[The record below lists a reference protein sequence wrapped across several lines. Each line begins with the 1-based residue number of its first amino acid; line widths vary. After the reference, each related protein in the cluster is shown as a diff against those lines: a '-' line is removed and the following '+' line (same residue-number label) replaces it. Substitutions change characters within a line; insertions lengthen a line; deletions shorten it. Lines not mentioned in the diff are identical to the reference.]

1 MKDNIR
7 LVQLIHPEMGRKIA
21 IVSEPNLVLLHGPA
35 SVYELA
41 VHVIDSE
48 KSFYS
53 IIENSV
59 SDFKLEYD
67 PIYKGS
73 SDWKLLPSFNCP
85 ASC

>member
-7 LVQLIHPEMGRKIA
+7 IVQLIYPEMGRKIA
-21 IVSEPNLVLLHGPA
+21 IVSEPNLVLSHGPA

-59 SDFKLEYD
+59 SVLSWNTILSTKDHQTGNLY
-67 PIYKGS
+67 
-73 SDWKLLPSFNCP
+73 
-85 ASC
+85 